1 MGRRKK
7 AKFNIGDTVVITIY
21 GTVGKVTDVKWL
33 DGVYVYEV
41 NKSDGLYKESGL
53 RLLSE
58 YDGEIVEQEHI
69 DIEYK
74 FFIGDLVQVKGKG
87 ADLYKIVGFRTEIWR
102 YKDDAWEDVLYEL
115 SRIGDGEWLEAGEE
129 DLVLLADS
137 DNADAFMQKLGL
149 LYSINKQQQMKKLA
163 EETWALDKKDHAS
176 IHDPSQLEKQINLL
190 LDIYNDYHLLFKWF
204 GDEEYLQVM
213 KAAIRELKR
222 LTKN

>member
-7 AKFNIGDTVVITIY
+7 PKYNIGDTVVITIY

-33 DGVYVYEV
+33 DGIYVYEV
-41 NKSDGLYKESGL
+41 NKSEGLYKESSL

-87 ADLYKIVGFRTEIWR
+87 SDLYKIVGFRTEIWR
-102 YKDDAWEDVLYEL
+102 YKDHAWEDVLYEL
-115 SRIGDGEWLEAGEE
+115 ARIGDEEWLEAGEA
-129 DLVLLADS
+129 DLILLADS
-137 DNADAFMQKLGL
+137 DNADAFMQKLGI
-149 LYSINKQQQMKKLA
+149 LYSINKQQLVKKQL
-163 EETWALDKKDHAS
+163 EETVEFEKKDHALT
-176 IHDPSQLEKQINLL
+176 DDQVQYEKQINRL
-190 LDIYNDYHLLFKWF
+190 LDIYNDYQALYEWF

-213 KAAIRELKR
+213 KAAVRELKK
-222 LTKN
+222 LTK